1 MLVAGKDIEAAV
13 QRLAQMAR
21 AAGIHVVM
29 ATQRPSVDVITGTI
43 KANFPTRIS
52 FQVTSKIDSRTILGE
67 QGAEQLLGR
76 GDMLYMA
83 GGGKVTRVHGPFV
96 EDSEVE
102 EVAKFLSNQSV
113 PEYDETI
120 TEEPENTNNFD
131 ISGFNANNNQQDEL
145 YDQAVALIARERR
158 ASTSFIQRHF
168 KIGYN
173 RAATIIEKMEENN
186 VVSKPGRAG
195 KREVLI
201 EDH

>member
-1 MLVAGKDIEAAV
+1 MMLNAKIQAA
-13 QRLAQMAR
+13 LNL
-21 AAGIHVVM
+21 
-29 ATQRPSVDVITGTI
+29 
-43 KANFPTRIS
+43 KNEFEEN
-52 FQVTSKIDSRTILGE
+52 LN
-67 QGAEQLLGR
+67 LLE
-76 GDMLYMA
+76 
-83 GGGKVTRVHGPFV
+83 K
-96 EDSEVE
+96 
-102 EVAKFLSNQSV
+102 K
-113 PEYDETI
+113 
-120 TEEPENTNNFD
+120 
-131 ISGFNANNNQQDEL
+131 NNQNDEL

>member
-1 MLVAGKDIEAAV
+1 
-13 QRLAQMAR
+13 
-21 AAGIHVVM
+21 
-29 ATQRPSVDVITGTI
+29 
-43 KANFPTRIS
+43 
-52 FQVTSKIDSRTILGE
+52 
-67 QGAEQLLGR
+67 
-76 GDMLYMA
+76 MA

-96 EDSEVE
+96 DDVEVE
-102 EVAKFLSNQSV
+102 KVTSFLSNQSV
-113 PEYDETI
+113 PDYDETI
-120 TEEPENTNNFD
+120 TEEPDSINNE
-131 ISGFNANNNQQDEL
+131 GFFGLKDNKNNQADEL

-201 EDH
+201 EDHWINV